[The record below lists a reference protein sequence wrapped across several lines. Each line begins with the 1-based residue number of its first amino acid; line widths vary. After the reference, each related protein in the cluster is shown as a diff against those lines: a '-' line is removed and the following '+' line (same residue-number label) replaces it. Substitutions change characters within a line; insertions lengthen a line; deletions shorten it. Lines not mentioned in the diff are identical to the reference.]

1 MDTNLD
7 FKYTIYKTTNKVNNK
22 VYIGMHKTK
31 NPYDDYMGS
40 GKLFKRAV
48 EKYGEEN
55 FVKEVLFIFDTAE
68 EMFVKEKEIV
78 NKLFIESNNTYNIM
92 EGGCGGY
99 SHINES
105 NKNLYGQ
112 NGDINHGGKN
122 LINGNKL
129 KLFLLEHGLLDKWKE
144 NVSTS
149 LKEKWKRDGF
159 HWTGRKHNNDTKKK
173 IGEKLKVAQSGAKN
187 SQYGTCWVYHS
198 GTNKN
203 FKIKKEELQTYLTNG
218 YTKGRVCK

>member
-1 MDTNLD
+1 MDTNPD
-7 FKYTIYKTTNKVNNK
+7 FKYTIYKTTNKLNNK

-31 NPYDDYMGS
+31 NPYDGYMGS

-48 EKYGEEN
+48 GKYGKEN

-68 EMFVKEKEIV
+68 EMFAKEKEIV

-92 EGGCGGY
+92 EGGYGGY
-99 SHINES
+99 SHINEYG
-105 NKNLYGQ
+105 KNLYGQ

-129 KLFLLEHGLLDKWKE
+129 KSFLLEHGLLDKWKE

-159 HWTGRKHNNDTKKK
+159 HWTGRKHNNNTKKK

-198 GTNKN
+198 ETNKN
-203 FKIKKEELQTYLTNG
+203 LKIKKEELQTYLTNG

>member
-1 MDTNLD
+1 MDTNLN
-7 FKYTIYKTTNKVNNK
+7 FKYTIYKTTNKLNNK

-31 NPYDDYMGS
+31 NPYDGYMGS

-48 EKYGEEN
+48 GKYGKEN

-68 EMFVKEKEIV
+68 EMFAKEKEIV

-92 EGGCGGY
+92 EGGRGSF

-105 NKNLYGQ
+105 GKNLYGQ

-122 LINGNKL
+122 LLIGNKL

-144 NVSTS
+144 NVSYA

-159 HWTGRKHNNDTKKK
+159 HWTGRKHKDESKKK
-173 IGEKLKVAQSGAKN
+173 IGEKLKLAQSGAKN

-198 GTNKN
+198 ETNKN
-203 FKIKKEELQTYLTNG
+203 LKIKKEELQTYLTNG

>member
-1 MDTNLD
+1 VIP
-7 FKYTIYKTTNKVNNK
+7 K
-22 VYIGMHKTK
+22 
-31 NPYDDYMGS
+31 S
-40 GKLFKRAV
+40 
-48 EKYGEEN
+48 
-55 FVKEVLFIFDTAE
+55 KEVLFIFDTAE
-68 EMFVKEKEIV
+68 EMFAKEKEIV
-78 NKLFIESNNTYNIM
+78 NQLFIESDNTYNIM

-99 SHINES
+99 SYINES
-105 NKNLYGQ
+105 GKNLYGQ

-122 LINGNKL
+122 LLPGDKMKQFLIENG
-129 KLFLLEHGLLDKWKE
+129 LFDKYKE
-144 NVSTS
+144 KISSS

-159 HWTGRKHNNDTKKK
+159 HWTGRKHKDDTKKK

-198 GTNKN
+198 ETNKN